1 MHGRL
6 EWYVIFDRE
15 LLEELKFLSLKAV
28 SKHVYR
34 AFRGKDP
41 ESIDN

>member
-1 MHGRL
+1 ML
-6 EWYVIFDRE
+6 TVTFFWQ
-15 LLEELKFLSLKAV
+15 AV